1 MSMDSG
7 DEHAAAGCSPQTM
20 DSWAWIGRARAAAR
34 RAAEAARA
42 TESADAAAD
51 TTRADTRNAADAR
64 EASDP
69 EDSPGGGPGRRTP
82 PAG

>member
-7 DEHAAAGCSPQTM
+7 DEQTAAGRSPQTM

-34 RAAEAARA
+34 RAAE
-42 TESADAAAD
+42 TADA
-51 TTRADTRNAADAR
+51 T

-69 EDSPGGGPGRRTP
+69 EDPPEGGPGRRTP

>member
-7 DEHAAAGCSPQTM
+7 DEQAAASRGPQTM

-34 RAAEAARA
+34 RAAEAANRTA
-42 TESADAAAD
+42 SADA
-51 TTRADTRNAADAR
+51 T

-69 EDSPGGGPGRRTP
+69 EDPPGGGPGRRTP